1 MISVLPIKL
10 AEFLFIGDELYLVC
24 AVFGERELMSV
35 ESYSAGFNAGKHV
48 TELCMRAVYAS
59 DGISALQ

>member
-35 ESYSAGFNAGKHV
+35 ESLYAGFNAGKHV
-48 TELCMRAVYAS
+48 TEL
-59 DGISALQ
+59 